1 MSVTGP
7 DLRSE
12 QVAGALP
19 ASGQALPRAPRLLG
33 RRLFILFLGTAALL
47 GAMVVGLAIGPV
59 SIGPATVW
67 DGLWQRA
74 DPTSNL
80 IVYEVRLPR
89 VLLGAMVGA
98 SLAVSGAILQGITR
112 NPLADPH
119 IFGISAGAGLV
130 AVSLT
135 VFLPDLPKG
144 TVQPAAFAGGFLGGG
159 LAYLMAWRGG
169 VSPVRLALAGIAV
182 TSILTAITSGV
193 LVTSAFSAQ
202 IGLRWLIGGLQQRN
216 WDDFYLLVYWFV
228 PGIVLAML
236 MARQVNVIALG
247 DELATSLGQR
257 VERTRLLLAGT
268 AALLASAAV
277 SIAGLVGFL
286 GLIIPHLVRLLIG
299 NDYRFVIPA
308 SAIFGAILLVLA
320 DTAARTVLDPQEL
333 PVGILTAVM
342 GGPVFILLVRSRA

>member
-1 MSVTGP
+1 MMTG
-7 DLRSE
+7 
-12 QVAGALP
+12 
-19 ASGQALPRAPRLLG
+19 LLA
-33 RRLFILFLGTAALL
+33 RRTPGESTRRGFVLGFGCAAL
-47 GAMVVGLAIGPV
+47 VGVMLISVGIGSVYLSPH
-59 SIGPATVW
+59 TVW
-67 DGLWQRA
+67 DSLWAHDGSTASR
-74 DPTSNL
+74 
-80 IVYEVRLPR
+80 IVWDLRLPR

-98 SLAVSGAILQGITR
+98 SLAVSGAILQGVTR

-130 AVSLT
+130 AVTLT
-135 VFLPDLPKG
+135 VFLPDLPRG
-144 TVQPAAFAGGFLGGG
+144 TVQPIAFAGGFAGGG
-159 LAYLMAWRGG
+159 MAYAMAWRGG

-202 IGLRWLIGGLQQRN
+202 IGLRWLIGGLQQRY
-216 WDDFYLLVYWFV
+216 WSDLWLLLPYF
-228 PGIVLAML
+228 GAGML
-236 MARQVNVIALG
+236 LMLIMMRQVNVIALG
-247 DELATSLGQR
+247 DELATSLGQH
-257 VERTRLLLAGT
+257 VERTRFILAAT

-286 GLIIPHLVRLLIG
+286 GLIIPHLVRLVIG
-299 NDYRFVIPA
+299 NDYRFVLPA
-308 SAIFGAILLVLA
+308 SAIFGAMLLVIA